1 MIVYDYVDTCLICVL
16 DQDISRSYT
25 PVPEEIFANAVP
37 FNAARDHVCFLIKRY
52 PDGKMS
58 RYITGKFSSFI
69 DKNMHIKIEI
79 FR

>member
-1 MIVYDYVDTCLICVL
+1 MDSCLISVS

-58 RYITGKFSSFI
+58 RYITGKFATFI
-69 DKNMHIKIEI
+69 YYIMFIRMEI